1 MPNPKNSANQKNF
14 DAVHDAAMQETSAVL
29 QQWSTSPS
37 GLSETEAAARL
48 EQYGPNEV
56 AQEKQHGWWQRLWA
70 AVRNPLV
77 ILLAV
82 LVIITFATAGDP
94 SDYIGGFVM
103 LAMIVLAVLL
113 RLIQE
118 TKADNA
124 AAKLKAMIKVTATAL
139 RDGQPKE
146 IPLKE
151 LVPGDVVI
159 LSAGDMIP
167 GDVRLLSAKDLFVI
181 QATLTGES
189 LPVEKSD
196 ARDSRPN
203 LSVIEHSNLCFLGTS
218 VESGSATAVVA
229 ATGAQTYFGKM
240 ASSLA
245 GQQVETAFDKGV
257 KKFTWLMIRFM
268 LIMTPLVFV
277 LNGFFK
283 GEWKVAFFFALS
295 VAVGLTPEM

>member
-1 MPNPKNSANQKNF
+1 MSSVKNVNGQRAA
-14 DAVHDAAMQETSAVL
+14 DLVRDAATGETAEIL
-29 QQWSTSPS
+29 QRLNTSPA
-37 GLSETEAAARL
+37 GLSGEEAAERL
-48 EQYGPNEV
+48 EIFGPNEV
-56 AQEKQHGWWQRLWA
+56 AQEKSHGWLLRLWV

-151 LVPGDVVI
+151 LVPGDVVK

-167 GDVRLLSAKDLFVI
+167 GDVRLL
-181 QATLTGES
+181 TLS
-189 LPVEKSD
+189 L
-196 ARDSRPN
+196 
-203 LSVIEHSNLCFLGTS
+203 IHIFL
-218 VESGSATAVVA
+218 
-229 ATGAQTYFGKM
+229 
-240 ASSLA
+240 
-245 GQQVETAFDKGV
+245 
-257 KKFTWLMIRFM
+257 
-268 LIMTPLVFV
+268 
-277 LNGFFK
+277 
-283 GEWKVAFFFALS
+283 
-295 VAVGLTPEM
+295 